1 MTYPAA
7 MRFLFLNQATARQ
20 HIPVQAEDSAIPR
33 IIHQTHS
40 SQDALPPAICES
52 IAALRARNPDWDY
65 RFYDDAAVTHFIR
78 EAYGAT
84 VLAYFNRIDPRY
96 GAARADLFRYLLMYR
111 VGGVYLDI
119 KSTARLPLDDIVGSG
134 NRLILTQW
142 PRNDRFEGA
151 GRHDWEFAG
160 KIKGGEFQQWH
171 VICPPGHPYLY
182 AVIQAVMRNIDCYIP
197 RMHGSGRNA
206 VLRLTGPIAYTL
218 AILPLLAFNQH
229 VLVTDHEALGLDYS
243 VYPGN
248 ADHKRLFRTH
258 YTELTAPIVRPSPFR
273 FCLSALY
280 GVFDRLRGRRDADDV
295 GTPIA

>member
-1 MTYPAA
+1 MAYPGA
-7 MRFLFLNQATARQ
+7 MRFLFLNQPTARQ
-20 HIPVQAEDSAIPR
+20 YIPVQAEGSAIPR

-40 SQDALPPAICES
+40 SQDALPCAILES
-52 IAALRARNPDWDY
+52 ICALRESNPDWEY
-65 RFYDDAAVTHFIR
+65 RFYDDNAVVRFIR
-78 EAYGAT
+78 EAYGAN
-84 VLAYFNRIDPRY
+84 VLTYFNRIDPRY
-96 GAARADLFRYLLMYR
+96 GAARADLFRYLLLYR

-119 KSTARLPLDDIVGSG
+119 KSTARRPLDETIAPTD
-134 NRLILTQW
+134 RLILTQW
-142 PRNDRFEGA
+142 PQDDRFEGA

-160 KIKGGEFQQWH
+160 KIESGEFQQWH
-171 VICPPGHPYLY
+171 VMSPPGHPYIY

-218 AILPLLAFNQH
+218 AILPLLPLNRH
-229 VLVTDHEALGLDYS
+229 LLVTDHEALGLDYS

-248 ADHKRLFRTH
+248 ADHKRLFHTH

-280 GVFDRLRGRRDADDV
+280 GVFDRLRGRRP
-295 GTPIA
+295 TT

>member
-1 MTYPAA
+1 MAYPGA
-7 MRFLFLNQATARQ
+7 MRFLFLNQPTGRQ
-20 HIPVQAEDSAIPR
+20 YIPVQAEASAVPR

-40 SQDALPPAICES
+40 SQDALPPAIREG
-52 IAALRARNPDWDY
+52 ITALRARNPDWEY
-65 RFYDDAAVTHFIR
+65 RFYDDDAVVRFIR
-78 EAYGAT
+78 EAYGPT
-84 VLAYFNRIDPRY
+84 VLTYFNRIDSRY
-96 GAARADLFRYLLMYR
+96 GAARADLFRYLLLYR
-111 VGGVYLDI
+111 VGGIYLDI
-119 KSTARLPLDDIVGSG
+119 KSTARRSLDETIAPTD
-134 NRLILTQW
+134 RLILTQW

-160 KIKGGEFQQWH
+160 KIEGGEFQQWH
-171 VICPPGHPYLY
+171 LMCPPGHPYIY

-218 AILPLLAFNQH
+218 AILPLLPLNRH
-229 VLVTDHEALGLDYS
+229 LLVTNHEVLGLDYS

-258 YTELTAPIVRPSPFR
+258 YTELTAPIVRPSRFR

-280 GVFDRLRGRRDADDV
+280 GVFDRLRGRRPP
-295 GTPIA
+295 T